1 MSERL
6 KEIDFKNI
14 PDTYKEI
21 VQKKTIQQK
30 DFELGKI
37 KFDDKILHRSR
48 VIRYYLGESD
58 QKRTQKDFNKVYKK
72 IYKNKKYFFSAK
84 DLALIESL
92 STDGFNIP
100 KGFKSEEIS
109 KEYSVPSN
117 LLKLAENNQAAF
129 LALKIA
135 EIIGEDEAYDLD
147 PETIYFITHLL
158 NKTNLRKLRNEILIS
173 ALPERS

>member
-1 MSERL
+1 MKNDINSL
-6 KEIDFKNI
+6 KEDISSI
-14 PDTYKEI
+14 KE
-21 VQKKTIQQK
+21 
-30 DFELGKI
+30 L
-37 KFDDKILHRSR
+37 
-48 VIRYYLGESD
+48 
-58 QKRTQKDFNKVYKK
+58 
-72 IYKNKKYFFSAK
+72 
-84 DLALIESL
+84 
-92 STDGFNIP
+92 
-100 KGFKSEEIS
+100 
-109 KEYSVPSN
+109 